1 MITPTEIEAYAVQI
15 AEPDFET
22 ASIEPLIGHLGDAE
36 FEAVM
41 DRAAEISRDRGR
53 AAHDEADTLVALT
66 RLAHAAGCPSGIA
79 VVPWLQEHGLVEEVN
94 SSGFGFKTAK
104 PGAVT

>member
-1 MITPTEIEAYAVQI
+1 MISKSEIETYAGQI

-41 DRAAEISRDRGR
+41 DRAAEISSERGL
-53 AAHDEADTLVALT
+53 AAHAEADALRSVV
-66 RLAHAAGCPSGIA
+66 RLAKATGIRAGGKP
-79 VVPWLQEHGLVEEVN
+79 VPWLQERGLIEEVDG
-94 SSGFGFKTAK
+94 GFRFKTAK

>member
-22 ASIEPLIGHLGDAE
+22 ASIGPLIGHLGDAE

-53 AAHDEADTLVALT
+53 AA
-66 RLAHAAGCPSGIA
+66 P
-79 VVPWLQEHGLVEEVN
+79 
-94 SSGFGFKTAK
+94 
-104 PGAVT
+104 